1 MKLINKIFIV
11 FVILI
16 ILFTALIFME
26 MSKVA
31 NNINK
36 TLDAINYLEINKV
49 EDGIY
54 FGEKDTPLVKV
65 SVKVSV
71 INHTLESI
79 EIIRHENGIGK
90 KAENIVNDM
99 LEHNKIDVDDVAG
112 ASLSSKVIKVAVNNA
127 LSQGL
132 IK

>member
-1 MKLINKIFIV
+1 MKLIKKIFLV

-54 FGEKDTPLVKV
+54 FGEKDT
-65 SVKVSV
+65 
-71 INHTLESI
+71 
-79 EIIRHENGIGK
+79 R
-90 KAENIVNDM
+90 
-99 LEHNKIDVDDVAG
+99 
-112 ASLSSKVIKVAVNNA
+112 
-127 LSQGL
+127 
-132 IK
+132 

>member
-1 MKLINKIFIV
+1 M
-11 FVILI
+11 
-16 ILFTALIFME
+16 
-26 MSKVA
+26 
-31 NNINK
+31 
-36 TLDAINYLEINKV
+36 
-49 EDGIY
+49 
-54 FGEKDTPLVKV
+54 
-65 SVKVSV
+65 KVSV

-112 ASLSSKVIKVAVNNA
+112 ASLSSKVIKAAVNNA